1 MNLEQWNRR
10 VLLAAALGVSLA
22 VAAADPKPTT
32 WEGIE
37 RMMKSEEF
45 EAAGLQK
52 LNPAELEQLN
62 RWIVRFLAYDSKQVL
77 KTDEKIQELQ
87 NVPVRSRIVGKF
99 RGWDGDTTFTLDNGE
114 VWKQRLSGRY
124 AVNLDNPEVE
134 IAKNLLGFYEMK
146 IVQTGRRVGVTRLK

>member
-1 MNLEQWNRR
+1 MNTKQRSR
-10 VLLAAALGVSLA
+10 SILLAATLGLSLA
-22 VAAADPKPTT
+22 VVAADPKPTT

-37 RMMKSEEF
+37 RMMRSDEF
-45 EAAGLQK
+45 KAAGLEK
-52 LNPAELEQLN
+52 LSPQELEQLN
-62 RWIVRFLAYDSKQVL
+62 QWLMQFLAYDSQQVL
-77 KTDEKIQELQ
+77 KTDEKIQEMQ

-114 VWKQRLSGRY
+114 VWKQRHSGRY

>member
-1 MNLEQWNRR
+1 MNFKRRNRS
-10 VLLAAALGVSLA
+10 LLMAATLGLSLA
-22 VAAADPKPTT
+22 VGAADPKPTT

-37 RMMKSEEF
+37 RMMKAEEF
-45 EAAGLQK
+45 EAAGLEK
-52 LNPAELEQLN
+52 LNPQELEQLN
-62 RWIVRFLAYDSKQVL
+62 QWLVRFLAYDSKQVL

-114 VWKQRLSGRY
+114 VWKQRLAGRY

-134 IAKNLLGFYEMK
+134 IGKNLLGFYEMK
-146 IVQTGRRVGVTRLK
+146 IVETGRRVGVTRLK